1 MMFRQIA
8 LMFCFFCSA
17 IAGAQTV
24 TLHGADG
31 STFQAPLRRALP
43 TSADRVRYPGF
54 HPDTLLLKKGTVRRE
69 GSLPLPCDIRMLRD
83 VAVTLRDGVTI
94 YTDVFL
100 PAEDGHYPA
109 LLAWSPYGKEVG
121 GQILD
126 DVPMRSGV
134 PQAMTSGLEKFEAPD
149 PAYWCARGY
158 AVVNPD
164 KRGAYRS
171 EGNLLYWGHDDALDA
186 DDVINWIANQSWNNQ
201 KVGMAGNSW
210 LTASQWFVASER
222 PKYLAAIAPWEGF
235 SDLYRDTNRGGI
247 PMPEFAEMIAET
259 FSSQYGLLENQ
270 PLMLATQPY
279 WCTYWQD
286 KAPKVENI
294 DVPAYVVASYTN
306 DVHTHGTFDA
316 YRRLQGKKWLR
327 VHNTNEWLDFYT
339 HQDDLCRFFDHY
351 LKGEDNGWEQTPKV
365 RLSVLNPGGQ
375 DVVDRIE
382 QEWPLQRTSYR
393 KLYLNGAEHSLQS
406 KKVGR
411 AVCQT
416 YNAEET
422 GTNTLTYRLRM
433 DDKTEI
439 TGYMK
444 LHLWVCAED
453 FDDMDLQVRVEKLD
467 RNGQPIPDV
476 TGSPVAATGF
486 MRVSMRKLDENK
498 STESEPYY
506 LFTKEAEQKIEKGVP
521 VPVEIQIWPMGMI
534 FEKNEYLQLTVGA
547 YEPPVA
553 NIPFGSAKI
562 TVPASGMTYDPQ
574 DKNATFVTIGGN
586 ANEVADKAE
595 VVTSP
600 QTHNHGRHTIL
611 CGGKYDS
618 YLYIPVIK

>member
-1 MMFRQIA
+1 M
-8 LMFCFFCSA
+8 
-17 IAGAQTV
+17 
-24 TLHGADG
+24 
-31 STFQAPLRRALP
+31 
-43 TSADRVRYPGF
+43 
-54 HPDTLLLKKGTVRRE
+54 
-69 GSLPLPCDIRMLRD
+69 PLPCDIRMLRD

-100 PAEDGHYPA
+100 PAEEGHYPA

-121 GQILD
+121 GQMLD
-126 DVPMRSGV
+126 DVPMRAGV
-134 PQAMTSGLEKFEAPD
+134 LQSMTSGLEKFEAPD

-186 DDVINWIANQSWNNQ
+186 GDVINWIGNQTWNNQ

-210 LTASQWFVASER
+210 LTASQWFVASEC

-279 WCTYWQD
+279 WCSYWQD
-286 KAPKVENI
+286 KAPRVENI
-294 DVPAYVVASYTN
+294 QVPAYVVASYTN

-316 YRRLQGKKWLR
+316 YRRLSGEKWLR

-351 LKGEDNGWEQTPKV
+351 LNGEDNGWEKTPKV
-365 RLSVLNPGGQ
+365 RLSVLNPGGK

-382 QEWPLQRTSYR
+382 QAWPLQRASYK
-393 KLYLNGAEHSLQS
+393 KLYLNGTAHSLQTNKGS
-406 KKVGR
+406 S
-411 AVCQT
+411 AVRQT
-416 YNAEET
+416 YDSETKGQNA
-422 GTNTLTYRLRM
+422 LTYRLRM
-433 DDKTEI
+433 DERTEI

-444 LHLWVCAED
+444 LHLWVSAED

-467 RNGQPIPDV
+467 SNGQPVPSL
-476 TGSPVAATGF
+476 TGSPIAATGF
-486 MRVSMRKLDENK
+486 MRVSMRKLDEGK

-506 LFTKEAEQKIEKGVP
+506 LFTKEAEQKMEKDVP
-521 VPVEIQIWPMGMI
+521 TPVEIQIWPMGMI
-534 FEKNEYLQLTVGA
+534 FEKGEYLQLTVGA

-553 NIPFGSAKI
+553 AIPFGSAKI
-562 TVPASGMTYDPQ
+562 TIPTEGMTYESQAKDV
-574 DKNATFVTIGGN
+574 ALVTLGGN
-586 ANEVADKAE
+586 ATEVADKAE

-600 QTHNHGRHTIL
+600 KTHNQGRHTFL
-611 CGGKYDS
+611 SGGKYDS
-618 YLYIPVIK
+618 YLYVPVIKNKK